1 MEKNKINIFLDT
13 YCILVS
19 ENEDSSITELMMDD
33 HKCINYEDTEYYV
46 PENNMLW
53 DANDH
58 LIYEHLILNYSL

>member
-19 ENEDSSITELMMDD
+19 ENEDSSVTELMMDD
-33 HKCINYEDTEYYV
+33 HKCINYEGTEYYV

-53 DANDH
+53 NANDD

>member
-19 ENEDSSITELMMDD
+19 ENEDLSITELMMDD
-33 HKCINYEDTEYYV
+33 HKCINYEGTEYYV

-53 DANDH
+53 DANDD
-58 LIYEHLILNYSL
+58 LTYEHLILNYSL

>member
-33 HKCINYEDTEYYV
+33 HKCINYKGTEYYV
-46 PENNMLW
+46 PENRYHYFFVLSKKHN
-53 DANDH
+53 
-58 LIYEHLILNYSL
+58 S